1 MSAIRRGAGDA
12 PGDQLGAAGGDG
24 PVAGGAAGDEPRPA
38 GDADRHRPGHHPQEP
53 QGELQV
59 LPGQEADEAQ
69 DGEGPDPDP
78 GAGGGGRESGRHEVV
93 ASDLRLHSLRCHSAC
108 YHCSASYQYLVYKNT
123 HLPYNIFVTFI
134 KYENAKYIL
143 YSQHTCCNKVITIKM
158 SGSLKMSLR
167 RNVLSNCRH
176 CLKVD
181 RYF

>member
-108 YHCSASYQYLVYKNT
+108 YHCSASYQYLVYKYPSTIQYFCYIDINMKMQ
-123 HLPYNIFVTFI
+123 NIFCIVNILVVI
-134 KYENAKYIL
+134 K
-143 YSQHTCCNKVITIKM
+143 
-158 SGSLKMSLR
+158 
-167 RNVLSNCRH
+167 
-176 CLKVD
+176 
-181 RYF
+181 